1 MPWMIRLYGTQANSD
16 EDKIGAGKNVNK
28 YLDSLKLEI
37 RKIILSILILDN
49 SIISNICHDI
59 EFFLFIVLLTNNEI

>member
-28 YLDSLKLEI
+28 YFDSLKLEI
-37 RKIILSILILDN
+37 RKIILSIWILD
-49 SIISNICHDI
+49 I
-59 EFFLFIVLLTNNEI
+59 